1 MNIGGLAILFL
12 FVCGGIFGLYVI
24 FNNVNMSAPVDSSGN
39 TVNISQ
45 NMTRIN
51 VTNISTKIGYEAS
64 ILPLIVGALILFSA
78 IIFLVQS
85 RHKFQSRY

>member
-1 MNIGGLAILFL
+1 
-12 FVCGGIFGLYVI
+12 
-24 FNNVNMSAPVDSSGN
+24 MSAPVDSSGN